1 MLWQEAPID
10 RVHNIRGAN
19 ENGHVQHLTELG
31 EIKSYIPVITNS
43 RIEIMSEK
51 VKYRKVLAMPWKVS
65 WVRK

>member
-1 MLWQEAPID
+1 MKTGTFSIS
-10 RVHNIRGAN
+10 
-19 ENGHVQHLTELG
+19 TELG